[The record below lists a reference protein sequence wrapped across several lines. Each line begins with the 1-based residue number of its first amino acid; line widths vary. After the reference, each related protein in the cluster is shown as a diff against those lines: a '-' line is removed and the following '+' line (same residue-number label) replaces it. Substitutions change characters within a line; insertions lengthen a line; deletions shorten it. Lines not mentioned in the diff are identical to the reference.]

1 MLICLR
7 VICFTTPHR
16 IRKSLPSWAPW
27 TVLITIPI
35 LTKTLLFDGNFF
47 HIKTI
52 TNILNATMNLVH
64 LLKDLANR
72 FFNQFTDSCRHEDIN
87 KKLNESVS
95 IWPIIISNLLLLAY
109 FLMFLDNFFFY
120 FQRLFVCFGNLWLP
134 LLLLQCTRFIL
145 FIYQKKESLLM
156 T

>member
-1 MLICLR
+1 
-7 VICFTTPHR
+7 
-16 IRKSLPSWAPW
+16 
-27 TVLITIPI
+27 
-35 LTKTLLFDGNFF
+35 
-47 HIKTI
+47 
-52 TNILNATMNLVH
+52 MNLVH

-134 LLLLQCTRFIL
+134 PLLLQCTRFIL